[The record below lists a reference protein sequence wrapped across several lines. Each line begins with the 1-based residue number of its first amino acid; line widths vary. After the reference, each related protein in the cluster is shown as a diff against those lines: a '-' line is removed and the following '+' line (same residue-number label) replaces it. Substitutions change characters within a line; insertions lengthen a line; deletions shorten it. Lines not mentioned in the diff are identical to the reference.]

1 MASRRRLS
9 SHERRKQILRCA
21 IRVFARRSYYG
32 ATTKTISEEA
42 GVAEALIYRYFGNK
56 RALFTAAVDHTG
68 GRLIE
73 SIAAIVDAHGEDPA
87 KTLSALLHYYLEIL
101 RRHQDFA
108 KMIFW
113 VSAEL
118 DDPEVASVYLPHQE
132 RALGLLQGTIESWQ
146 EAGRIRPGVS
156 PRSAAWMI
164 LGSYQLLALMKHS
177 GHLDE
182 VNVRAV
188 LDLAAPFL
196 NPADASSAAAAVAQP
211 EAGASASE

>member
-9 SHERRKQILRCA
+9 SHERRRQILRCA

-32 ATTKTISEEA
+32 ATTKMISEEA
-42 GVAEALIYRYFGNK
+42 GVAEALIYRYFGSK
-56 RALFTAAVDHTG
+56 RALFTAAVEHTG

-73 SIAAIVDAHGEDPA
+73 AITAIVEAHGDDPA
-87 KTLSALLHYYLEIL
+87 KTLNALLHYYLEIL
-101 RRHQDFA
+101 RRHQEFA

-132 RALGLLQGTIESWQ
+132 RALGLLRGVIERWQ
-146 EAGRIRPGVS
+146 ASGRIRPDVA

-177 GHLDE
+177 GRLDE
-182 VNVRAV
+182 VNARAV
-188 LDLAAPFL
+188 LELAAPYL
-196 NPADASSAAAAVAQP
+196 SPLSADAAQP
-211 EAGASASE
+211 QPAATLAPAEQP